1 MDLWSQKQSCRLP
14 FTTSGTPQKTPKEPK
29 RNKTHPDKHGQSSY
43 HQKRNEKN
51 TNRQGNQKTATYGTN
66 LRQ

>member
-1 MDLWSQKQSCRLP
+1 M
-14 FTTSGTPQKTPKEPK
+14 TSGTPRETPKEPEW
-29 RNKTHPDKHGQSSY
+29 NKTYTDKHGQSSH

-51 TNRQGNQKTATYGTN
+51 TDQQGNRKTTTYGTN